1 MNLSPLLRCEDTP
14 SWSQNHMPKWLP
26 NFWPTRFVGNRY
38 TQAENYH
45 EESLCIPEQS
55 RDTMKVVILP
65 GYLVASKDQ
74 IAKFI
79 FDLQTPRWL
88 AQTRKSLEPQ
98 NSWAEQAAC

>member
-1 MNLSPLLRCEDTP
+1 MY
-14 SWSQNHMPKWLP
+14 SWAKQEH
-26 NFWPTRFVGNRY
+26 Y
-38 TQAENYH
+38 
-45 EESLCIPEQS
+45 ESG
-55 RDTMKVVILP
+55 ILP

-88 AQTRKSLEPQ
+88 AQTRKSLQPQ